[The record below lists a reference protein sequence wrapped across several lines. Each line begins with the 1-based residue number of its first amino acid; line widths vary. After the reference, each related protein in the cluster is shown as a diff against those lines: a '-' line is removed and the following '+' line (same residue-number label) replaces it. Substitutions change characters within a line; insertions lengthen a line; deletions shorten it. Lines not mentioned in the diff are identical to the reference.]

1 MTDGLYDGETGRLSP
16 ERAQEAAALLERALY
31 EMKKVIV
38 GQQDLLERLLIALMA
53 QGHALVEGAP
63 GLAKTLMLKSLAQAL
78 SVGFKRIQFTPDLLP
93 SDLIGARIF
102 NPATGEFATEPG
114 PLFTNFVLADEINR
128 APAKVQSALLEA
140 MQERQITVGRQTF
153 ALEAPF
159 LVMAT
164 QNPIESEGTYAL
176 PEAQLDRFLF
186 KLLAAYP
193 DAREEA
199 VIVQRMTGADIPQIS
214 PVLDADALLR
224 LCDWVGKVYIDPAL
238 AHGIVDLIQAT
249 RRPPT
254 NALTRAIQF
263 GASPRGSLA
272 LTMASKAMAL
282 MRGRDYV
289 RSEDVTALAHD
300 CLRHRIILSYEG
312 LAAGM
317 TPDSFLDELL
327 TLLPPPGASRGA

>member
-1 MTDGLYDGETGRLSP
+1 MSAETARTPGITATQ
-16 ERAQEAAALLERALY
+16 AQEAAQLLERALY
-31 EMKKVIV
+31 EMKKIIV
-38 GQQDLLERLLIALMA
+38 GQEALLQRLLIALMA
-53 QGHALVEGAP
+53 QGHTLVEGAP
-63 GLAKTLMLKSLAQAL
+63 GLAKTLMLKSLARVL

-102 NPATGEFATEPG
+102 NPATGEFVVEPG
-114 PLFTNFVLADEINR
+114 PLFTQFVLADEINR

-140 MQERQITVGRQTF
+140 MQEGQITVGRETF
-153 ALEAPF
+153 PLQAPF

-186 KLLAAYP
+186 KLLASYP

-199 VIVQRMTGADIPQIS
+199 VIVQRMTTGHTPELCA
-214 PVLDADALLR
+214 VLDAPAVLQLR
-224 LCDWVGKVYIDPAL
+224 DWATAVYIDPAL
-238 AHGIVDLIQAT
+238 AHGIVDLVQAT
-249 RRPPT
+249 RRPPSP
-254 NALTRAIQF
+254 ALTRAVLF

-272 LTMASKAMAL
+272 LTMAAKAMAL
-282 MRGRDYV
+282 LRGRDFV
-289 RSEDVTALAHD
+289 RVEDVRALVHD

-317 TPDSFLDELL
+317 TPDGFLDELL
-327 TLLPPPGASRGA
+327 AITPLPAPAAEGA